1 MTPTFTTVLSEARRP
16 EYRDFY
22 VPVFELK
29 IDGSNLPKDLL
40 RDIVELSYT
49 DSITEI
55 DQFQITVNNWDAK
68 ERKFKYIGSET
79 TADLKDPTSLATL
92 FDPCQKKAQLSLGY
106 AGRKLPVMIG
116 NFTTMEPNFPSG
128 RPPTLTVRG
137 LNVLHRLRRKP
148 YSTAWVKRKPSWIA
162 RNIATLRDDKGQP
175 RFPIKIDTDKSAEKG
190 EPELDFVAQ
199 VNQTDV
205 DFLLNLGRQQ
215 GYELWVRTDDNRQE
229 HLMFGPGRQ
238 ARTPVNYQL
247 DWGRTLVDFK
257 PSLTTHN
264 QWKSVTVRGWDR
276 RAQRP
281 IVATVDFNDAK
292 LKKMNQD
299 LQHMVVQCDQRD
311 AEIVDQAVF
320 TRAEALER
328 ARAILRDRFAT
339 IIKASGTT
347 IGLPELRAGTQVLI
361 QGLGERLN
369 RTYLVTKTTHTIGDG
384 GYTTRFECRAED
396 FTKSAQ

>member
-1 MTPTFTTVLSEARRP
+1 MTPTFTTVLGEAQRP

-40 RDIVELSYT
+40 RDVIELTYT

-79 TADLKDPTSLATL
+79 IANLKDPTSLTTL

-106 AGRKLPVMIG
+106 ADHKLPVMIG

-175 RFPIKIDTDKSAEKG
+175 RFPLKIDTDTNAEKR
-190 EPELDFVAQ
+190 EPTLDYVAQ

-215 GYELWVRTDDNRQE
+215 GYELEVRTDHNKQQR
-229 HLMFGPGRQ
+229 LWFGPGLQ
-238 ARTPVNYQL
+238 ARAPVNYQL
-247 DWGRTLVDFK
+247 DWGRSLVDFK

-276 RAQRP
+276 RAQKP
-281 IVATVDFNDAK
+281 IVAKVDFNDPE

-299 LQHMVVQCDQRD
+299 LQHMVVECDQRD
-311 AEIVDQAVF
+311 AEIVELAVF
-320 TRAEALER
+320 TRAEALKK

-347 IGLPELRAGTQVLI
+347 IGLPELRAGAQVLI
-361 QGLGERLN
+361 QGLGARLN